1 MRRREFVSVGIS
13 VATALSVR
21 HAASQPRNLIGTRTR
36 AAVAIG
42 VESVGN
48 LPRLRGAAAGARAIA
63 DWLSAEEFE
72 VTLIVDTAKAVTAT
86 EIFTVIATLVN
97 RGTLE
102 QLIVYFAGHGFVS
115 SYSEYWLLSGAPAN
129 PNEAVS
135 LVESVVLAKQSAIPN
150 VVFISD
156 ACRSRADSIRTE
168 HVRGSLVFPTSGSR
182 SDAVSDVDV
191 FFATLVGDPAWEVPV
206 AESVAS
212 YQGIY
217 TATFLEAFRRPYD
230 TMVKTVDGK
239 QVVPNGQLKAYLA
252 REVPKRAQEKSIQLV
267 QKPDSQVVSPETTY
281 IGRVLGRDRVR
292 AGNEVP
298 QPTVVD
304 VAQAELARVGWG
316 GFTASASTAPPRE
329 IALVAAKSGF
339 DSARNALVGA
349 QGTHAV
355 PAAETGFGVYGA
367 NLVAVT
373 SNPKFIRATF
383 SNSNPPASDS
393 KQAII
398 QIDLQN
404 MRAASLAVRFDSGFG
419 ALIPVFKGYTGSVY
433 VSDQTI
439 TNLTYVPSDDKYWV
453 SFTPEEK
460 KTRQHRIKE
469 LDAVVATAARLG
481 VFRIEGT
488 RKTKASIAAQLE
500 KKIATVYSYN
510 PAVGLFLAYA
520 YSDAGLDDDL
530 KSYALGMKFI
540 TGPSFFDVA
549 MLCDDLAGAPVSVQN
564 HCVPFVPVLSQG
576 WALLRVK
583 NVVLPD
589 GIMLDHVRP
598 GFWTSS
604 KQREW
609 KYSKSF

>member
-239 QVVPNGQLKAYLA
+239 QV
-252 REVPKRAQEKSIQLV
+252 
-267 QKPDSQVVSPETTY
+267 
-281 IGRVLGRDRVR
+281 
-292 AGNEVP
+292 
-298 QPTVVD
+298 
-304 VAQAELARVGWG
+304 
-316 GFTASASTAPPRE
+316 
-329 IALVAAKSGF
+329 
-339 DSARNALVGA
+339 
-349 QGTHAV
+349 
-355 PAAETGFGVYGA
+355 
-367 NLVAVT
+367 
-373 SNPKFIRATF
+373 
-383 SNSNPPASDS
+383 
-393 KQAII
+393 
-398 QIDLQN
+398 
-404 MRAASLAVRFDSGFG
+404 
-419 ALIPVFKGYTGSVY
+419 
-433 VSDQTI
+433 
-439 TNLTYVPSDDKYWV
+439 
-453 SFTPEEK
+453 
-460 KTRQHRIKE
+460 
-469 LDAVVATAARLG
+469 
-481 VFRIEGT
+481 
-488 RKTKASIAAQLE
+488 
-500 KKIATVYSYN
+500 
-510 PAVGLFLAYA
+510 
-520 YSDAGLDDDL
+520 
-530 KSYALGMKFI
+530 
-540 TGPSFFDVA
+540 
-549 MLCDDLAGAPVSVQN
+549 
-564 HCVPFVPVLSQG
+564 
-576 WALLRVK
+576 
-583 NVVLPD
+583 
-589 GIMLDHVRP
+589 
-598 GFWTSS
+598 
-604 KQREW
+604 
-609 KYSKSF
+609 